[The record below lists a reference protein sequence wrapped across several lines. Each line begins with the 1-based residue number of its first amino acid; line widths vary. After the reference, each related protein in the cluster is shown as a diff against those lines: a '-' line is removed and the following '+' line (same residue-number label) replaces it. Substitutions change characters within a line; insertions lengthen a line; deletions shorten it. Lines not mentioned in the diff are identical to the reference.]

1 MVVHSLEG
9 KDIPEG
15 ALDSIQ
21 QTQGGSFSELYESYA
36 GLLDV
41 MRSFLRL
48 PQGSVNSD
56 HLKEDLKEIRFP
68 EECQTDLISVLYGSK
83 RLTLDE
89 NICRDSFYLKLEKL
103 KWRVVITI
111 SSSVLS
117 RVLEPSILFDMTL
130 SNGEKKIFEVS
141 ISKFHQ
147 IRYSVASVLQDSVP
161 PVSH

>member
-1 MVVHSLEG
+1 VVVHSLEG

-56 HLKEDLKEIRFP
+56 HLKEDLKEIR
-68 EECQTDLISVLYGSK
+68 
-83 RLTLDE
+83 
-89 NICRDSFYLKLEKL
+89 
-103 KWRVVITI
+103 
-111 SSSVLS
+111 
-117 RVLEPSILFDMTL
+117 
-130 SNGEKKIFEVS
+130 
-141 ISKFHQ
+141 
-147 IRYSVASVLQDSVP
+147 
-161 PVSH
+161 